1 MANRTGIENK
11 NTGSSRYYRS
21 AWTTTPALY
30 DILANAPGD
39 DTNHGFALASRKI
52 VIAAPGTLVITDLD
66 GNSQTLTLPVGTHEI
81 QATSLAA
88 TSTAQNV
95 SVYW

>member
-1 MANRTGIENK
+1 MANRIGRENK

-30 DILANAPGD
+30 DILAAAPGD
-39 DTNHGFALASRKI
+39 DTNHGFALACRKI
-52 VIAAPGTLVITDLD
+52 TIGTAGTLVLTDLD
-66 GNSQTLTLPVGTHEI
+66 GNSQTLTLPVGIHEI

-88 TSTAQNV
+88 TSTAQGV
-95 SVYW
+95 SVLW